1 MSTYPTASVLSTP
14 TGLTLDELKEA
25 LFNNLRY
32 RLGDGMI
39 DIELDPQHYEAAL
52 IRSLVLFSIHICLT
66 IIMQVVWQHTTFMQV
81 MLS

>member
-1 MSTYPTASVLSTP
+1 MSTYPTASILSTP

-39 DIELDPQHYEAAL
+39 DIE
-52 IRSLVLFSIHICLT
+52 
-66 IIMQVVWQHTTFMQV
+66 
-81 MLS
+81 